1 MHNRIFCCAAS
12 IQQRVLDW
20 RYIIYR
26 HKKIAA
32 IFDTTSIVQQTD
44 PLLFD
49 LIIIAVSIVSGCFGA
64 MLGLGGGVILIP
76 VLVSV
81 LGVDVKS
88 AIAASLVAVV
98 TTSGAAALIRGRD
111 SMSNYRVGITLEV
124 AAGLGAIAGAMLA
137 TIAPADVLTML
148 FGVSL
153 LATAA
158 LSWRGVTDA
167 AKVLP
172 QSWWGR
178 VLQLDGIEETKDG
191 IRVYHVQRVPAGL
204 GVMSIAGLLSGMLG
218 IGSGA
223 YKVLAMDSCMR
234 MPFRVSTITSNFM
247 IGITAASGVMVY
259 LRDGMVDPTIAGPVL
274 IGIVPGAMVGSWL
287 VPKIHVATLKKIF
300 LVVILFVGLQ
310 MMLKGG
316 KALLT

>member
-1 MHNRIFCCAAS
+1 
-12 IQQRVLDW
+12 
-20 RYIIYR
+20 
-26 HKKIAA
+26 
-32 IFDTTSIVQQTD
+32 VQQTD

-81 LGVDVKS
+81 LGIDVKS

-111 SMSNYRVGITLEV
+111 SMSNYRVGVTLEV

-274 IGIVPGAMVGSWL
+274 IGIVPGAMIGSWL

-316 KALLT
+316 RALLT

>member
-1 MHNRIFCCAAS
+1 
-12 IQQRVLDW
+12 
-20 RYIIYR
+20 
-26 HKKIAA
+26 
-32 IFDTTSIVQQTD
+32 
-44 PLLFD
+44 
-49 LIIIAVSIVSGCFGA
+49 

-111 SMSNYRVGITLEV
+111 SMSNYRVGVTLEV
-124 AAGLGAIAGAMLA
+124 AAGLGAIAGAVLA
-137 TIAPADVLTML
+137 TLAPGDVLTML

-153 LATAA
+153 LATGA
-158 LSWRGVTDA
+158 LSWRAVDDTER
-167 AKVLP
+167 VLP
-172 QSWWGR
+172 QTWWGR
-178 VLQLDGIEETKDG
+178 VLQLDGVEETKEG
-191 IRVYHVQRVPAGL
+191 LKVYHVQKVPVGL
-204 GVMSIAGLLSGMLG
+204 GVMTIAGLLSGMLG

-223 YKVLAMDSCMR
+223 YKVLAMDTCMR

-274 IGIVPGAMVGSWL
+274 IGIVPGAMFGSWL
-287 VPKIHVATLKKIF
+287 VPKIHVSTLKKIF
-300 LVVILFVGLQ
+300 LVVIVLVGLQ
-310 MMLKGG
+310 MMFKGG
-316 KALLT
+316 REMFK

>member
-1 MHNRIFCCAAS
+1 M
-12 IQQRVLDW
+12 
-20 RYIIYR
+20 
-26 HKKIAA
+26 
-32 IFDTTSIVQQTD
+32 QQTD

-111 SMSNYRVGITLEV
+111 SMSNYRVGVTLEV
-124 AAGLGAIAGAMLA
+124 AAGLGAIAGAVLA
-137 TIAPADVLTML
+137 TLAPGDVLTML

-153 LATAA
+153 LATGA
-158 LSWRGVTDA
+158 LSWRAVDDTER
-167 AKVLP
+167 VLP
-172 QSWWGR
+172 QTWWGR
-178 VLQLDGIEETKDG
+178 VLQLDGVEETKEG
-191 IRVYHVQRVPAGL
+191 LKVYHVQKVPVGL
-204 GVMSIAGLLSGMLG
+204 GVMTIAGLLSGMLG

-223 YKVLAMDSCMR
+223 YKVLAMDTCMR

-274 IGIVPGAMVGSWL
+274 IGIVPGAMFGSWL
-287 VPKIHVATLKKIF
+287 VPKIHVSTLKKIF
-300 LVVILFVGLQ
+300 LVVIVLVGLQ
-310 MMLKGG
+310 MMFKGG
-316 KALLT
+316 RELFK

>member
-1 MHNRIFCCAAS
+1 
-12 IQQRVLDW
+12 
-20 RYIIYR
+20 
-26 HKKIAA
+26 
-32 IFDTTSIVQQTD
+32 VQATD
-44 PLLFD
+44 PVLFD
-49 LIIIAVSIVSGCFGA
+49 LIIIAVSILSGCFGA

-111 SMSNYRVGITLEV
+111 SMSNYRVGVTLEV
-124 AAGLGAIAGAMLA
+124 AAGLGAIAGAVLA
-137 TIAPADVLTML
+137 TLAPGDVLTML

-153 LATAA
+153 LVTGA
-158 LSWRGVTDA
+158 LSWRAVDDTER
-167 AKVLP
+167 VLP
-172 QSWWGR
+172 QTWWGR
-178 VLQLDGIEETKDG
+178 VLQLDGVEETKEG
-191 IRVYHVQRVPAGL
+191 LKVYHVQKVPVGL
-204 GVMSIAGLLSGMLG
+204 GVMTLAGLLSGMLG

-223 YKVLAMDSCMR
+223 YKVLAMDTCMR

-274 IGIVPGAMVGSWL
+274 IGIVPGAMFGSWL
-287 VPKIHVATLKKIF
+287 VPKIHVSTLKKIF
-300 LVVILFVGLQ
+300 LVVIVLVGLQ
-310 MMLKGG
+310 MMFKGG
-316 KALLT
+316 REMFK

>member
-1 MHNRIFCCAAS
+1 MQA
-12 IQQRVLDW
+12 
-20 RYIIYR
+20 
-26 HKKIAA
+26 
-32 IFDTTSIVQQTD
+32 TD
-44 PLLFD
+44 PVLFD

-111 SMSNYRVGITLEV
+111 SMSNYRVGVTLEV
-124 AAGLGAIAGAMLA
+124 AAGLGAIAGAVLA
-137 TIAPADVLTML
+137 TLAPGDVLTML

-153 LATAA
+153 LATGA
-158 LSWRGVTDA
+158 LSWRAVDDTER
-167 AKVLP
+167 VLP
-172 QSWWGR
+172 QTWWGR
-178 VLQLDGIEETKDG
+178 VLQLDGVEETKEG
-191 IRVYHVQRVPAGL
+191 LKVYHVQKVPVGL
-204 GVMSIAGLLSGMLG
+204 GVMTIAGLLSGMLG

-223 YKVLAMDSCMR
+223 YKVLAMDTCMR

-274 IGIVPGAMVGSWL
+274 IGIVPGAMFGSWL
-287 VPKIHVATLKKIF
+287 VPKIHVSTLKKIF
-300 LVVILFVGLQ
+300 LIVIVLVGLQ
-310 MMLKGG
+310 MMFKGG
-316 KALLT
+316 RELFK

>member
-1 MHNRIFCCAAS
+1 M
-12 IQQRVLDW
+12 QE
-20 RYIIYR
+20 
-26 HKKIAA
+26 
-32 IFDTTSIVQQTD
+32 TD
-44 PLLFD
+44 PILFD

-111 SMSNYRVGITLEV
+111 SMSNYRVGVTLEV
-124 AAGLGAIAGAMLA
+124 AAGLGAIAGAVLA
-137 TIAPADVLTML
+137 TLAPGDVLTML

-153 LATAA
+153 LATGA
-158 LSWRGVTDA
+158 LSWRAVDDIER
-167 AKVLP
+167 VLP
-172 QSWWGR
+172 QTWWGR
-178 VLQLDGIEETKDG
+178 VLQLDGVEETKEG
-191 IRVYHVQRVPAGL
+191 LKVYYVQKVPVGL
-204 GVMSIAGLLSGMLG
+204 GVMTIAGLLSGMLG

-223 YKVLAMDSCMR
+223 YKVLAMDTCMR

-259 LRDGMVDPTIAGPVL
+259 LRGGMVDPTIAGPVL
-274 IGIVPGAMVGSWL
+274 IGIVPGAMFGSWL
-287 VPKIHVATLKKIF
+287 VPKIHVSTLKKIF
-300 LVVILFVGLQ
+300 LVVIVLVGLQ
-310 MMLKGG
+310 MMFKSGRELFK
-316 KALLT
+316 

>member
-1 MHNRIFCCAAS
+1 M
-12 IQQRVLDW
+12 QE
-20 RYIIYR
+20 
-26 HKKIAA
+26 
-32 IFDTTSIVQQTD
+32 TD
-44 PLLFD
+44 PILFD

-76 VLVSV
+76 VLVSI

-111 SMSNYRVGITLEV
+111 SMSNYRVGVTLEV
-124 AAGLGAIAGAMLA
+124 AAGLGAIAGAVLA
-137 TIAPADVLTML
+137 TLAPGDVLTML

-153 LATAA
+153 LATGA
-158 LSWRGVTDA
+158 LSWRAVDDTER
-167 AKVLP
+167 VLP
-172 QSWWGR
+172 QTWWGR
-178 VLQLDGIEETKDG
+178 VLQLDGVEETKEG
-191 IRVYHVQRVPAGL
+191 LKVYYVQKVPVGL
-204 GVMSIAGLLSGMLG
+204 GVMTIAGLLSGMLG

-223 YKVLAMDSCMR
+223 YKVLAMDTCMR

-274 IGIVPGAMVGSWL
+274 IGIVPGAMFGSWL
-287 VPKIHVATLKKIF
+287 VPKIHVSTLKKIF
-300 LVVILFVGLQ
+300 LVVIVLVGLQ
-310 MMLKGG
+310 MMFKGG
-316 KALLT
+316 REMFK

>member
-1 MHNRIFCCAAS
+1 M
-12 IQQRVLDW
+12 
-20 RYIIYR
+20 
-26 HKKIAA
+26 
-32 IFDTTSIVQQTD
+32 QQTD

-81 LGVDVKS
+81 LGIDVKS

-148 FGVSL
+148 FGLSL
-153 LATAA
+153 LMTAG
-158 LSWRGVTDA
+158 LSWRAVTDA

-204 GVMSIAGLLSGMLG
+204 GVMTIAGLLSGMLG

-274 IGIVPGAMVGSWL
+274 IGIVPGAMFGSWL

-300 LVVILFVGLQ
+300 LVVILFVGIQ

>member
-1 MHNRIFCCAAS
+1 MFCNGQNS
-12 IQQRVLDW
+12 SPD
-20 RYIIYR
+20 
-26 HKKIAA
+26 IATA
-32 IFDTTSIVQQTD
+32 IFDTTSIVQATN
-44 PLLFD
+44 PVLFD
-49 LIIIAVSIVSGCFGA
+49 FIIIAVSIVSGCLGA

-81 LGVDVKS
+81 LGVDVKT

-98 TTSGAAALIRGRD
+98 TTSGAAALVRGRD
-111 SMSNYRVGITLEV
+111 SMSNYRVGVTLEV
-124 AAGLGAIAGAMLA
+124 VAGLGAIAGAMLA
-137 TIAPADVLTML
+137 TIAPADMLTMF

-153 LATAA
+153 LMTAA
-158 LSWRGVTDA
+158 LSWRGVSDA
-167 AKVLP
+167 AAVLP
-172 QSWWGR
+172 QTWWGR
-178 VLQLDGIEETKDG
+178 VLQLDGIEETKEG
-191 IRVYHVQRVPAGL
+191 IRVYYVQKIPLGL
-204 GVMSIAGLLSGMLG
+204 GVMTIAGLLSGMLG

-274 IGIVPGAMVGSWL
+274 IGIVPGAMFGSWL
-287 VPKIHVATLKKIF
+287 VPKIHVTTLKKIF
-300 LVVILFVGLQ
+300 LVVLLLVGLQ

>member
-1 MHNRIFCCAAS
+1 M
-12 IQQRVLDW
+12 
-20 RYIIYR
+20 
-26 HKKIAA
+26 
-32 IFDTTSIVQQTD
+32 QQTD

-64 MLGLGGGVILIP
+64 MLGRGGGVILIP

-111 SMSNYRVGITLEV
+111 SMSNYRVGVTLEV
-124 AAGLGAIAGAMLA
+124 AAGLGAIAGAVLA
-137 TIAPADVLTML
+137 TLAPGDVLTML

-153 LATAA
+153 LATGA
-158 LSWRGVTDA
+158 LSWRAVDDTER
-167 AKVLP
+167 VLP
-172 QSWWGR
+172 QTWWGR
-178 VLQLDGIEETKDG
+178 VLQLDGVEETKEG
-191 IRVYHVQRVPAGL
+191 LKVYHVQKVPLGL
-204 GVMSIAGLLSGMLG
+204 GVMTIAGLLSGMLG

-223 YKVLAMDSCMR
+223 YKVLAMDTCMR

-274 IGIVPGAMVGSWL
+274 IGIVPGAMFGSWL
-287 VPKIHVATLKKIF
+287 VPKIHVSTLKKIF
-300 LVVILFVGLQ
+300 LVVIVLVGLQ
-310 MMLKGG
+310 MMFKGG
-316 KALLT
+316 RELFK

>member
-1 MHNRIFCCAAS
+1 
-12 IQQRVLDW
+12 
-20 RYIIYR
+20 
-26 HKKIAA
+26 
-32 IFDTTSIVQQTD
+32 
-44 PLLFD
+44 
-49 LIIIAVSIVSGCFGA
+49 

-111 SMSNYRVGITLEV
+111 SMSNYRVGVTLEV
-124 AAGLGAIAGAMLA
+124 AAGLGAIAGAVLA
-137 TIAPADVLTML
+137 TLAPGDVLTML

-153 LATAA
+153 LATGA
-158 LSWRGVTDA
+158 LSWRAVDDTER
-167 AKVLP
+167 VLP
-172 QSWWGR
+172 QTWWGR
-178 VLQLDGIEETKDG
+178 VLQLDGVEETKEG
-191 IRVYHVQRVPAGL
+191 LKVYHVQKVPLGL
-204 GVMSIAGLLSGMLG
+204 GVMTIAGLLSGMLG

-223 YKVLAMDSCMR
+223 YKVLAMDTCMR

-274 IGIVPGAMVGSWL
+274 IGIVPGAMFGSWL
-287 VPKIHVATLKKIF
+287 VPKIHVSTLKKIF
-300 LVVILFVGLQ
+300 LVVIVLVGLQ
-310 MMLKGG
+310 MMFKGG
-316 KALLT
+316 RELFK

>member
-1 MHNRIFCCAAS
+1 M
-12 IQQRVLDW
+12 
-20 RYIIYR
+20 
-26 HKKIAA
+26 
-32 IFDTTSIVQQTD
+32 QQTD

-148 FGVSL
+148 FGLSL
-153 LATAA
+153 LMTAG
-158 LSWRGVTDA
+158 LSWRAVTDA

-204 GVMSIAGLLSGMLG
+204 GVMTIAGLLSGMLG

-274 IGIVPGAMVGSWL
+274 IGIVPGAMFGSWL
-287 VPKIHVATLKKIF
+287 VPKIHVTTLKKIF
-300 LVVILFVGLQ
+300 LVVILFVGIQ

>member
-1 MHNRIFCCAAS
+1 M
-12 IQQRVLDW
+12 QE
-20 RYIIYR
+20 
-26 HKKIAA
+26 
-32 IFDTTSIVQQTD
+32 TD
-44 PLLFD
+44 PVLFD

-111 SMSNYRVGITLEV
+111 SMSNYRVGVTLEV
-124 AAGLGAIAGAMLA
+124 AAGLGAIAGAVLA
-137 TIAPADVLTML
+137 TLAPGDVLTML

-153 LATAA
+153 LATGA
-158 LSWRGVTDA
+158 LSWRAVDDTER
-167 AKVLP
+167 VLP
-172 QSWWGR
+172 QTWWGR
-178 VLQLDGIEETKDG
+178 VLQLDGVEETKEG
-191 IRVYHVQRVPAGL
+191 LKVYHVQKVPVGL
-204 GVMSIAGLLSGMLG
+204 GVMTIAGLLSGMLG

-223 YKVLAMDSCMR
+223 YKVLAMDTCMR

-274 IGIVPGAMVGSWL
+274 IGIVPGAMFGSWL
-287 VPKIHVATLKKIF
+287 VPKIHVSTLKKIF
-300 LVVILFVGLQ
+300 LVVIVLVGLQ
-310 MMLKGG
+310 MMFKGG
-316 KALLT
+316 REMFK

>member
-1 MHNRIFCCAAS
+1 
-12 IQQRVLDW
+12 
-20 RYIIYR
+20 
-26 HKKIAA
+26 
-32 IFDTTSIVQQTD
+32 VQQTD

-111 SMSNYRVGITLEV
+111 SMSNYRVGVTLEV

-204 GVMSIAGLLSGMLG
+204 GVMTIAGLLSGMLG

-274 IGIVPGAMVGSWL
+274 IGIVPGAMFGSWL
-287 VPKIHVATLKKIF
+287 VPKIHVTTLKKIF

>member
-1 MHNRIFCCAAS
+1 M
-12 IQQRVLDW
+12 
-20 RYIIYR
+20 
-26 HKKIAA
+26 
-32 IFDTTSIVQQTD
+32 QQTD

-111 SMSNYRVGITLEV
+111 SMSNYRVGVTLEV
-124 AAGLGAIAGAMLA
+124 AAGLGAIVGAMLA
-137 TIAPADVLTML
+137 TIAPADVLTLL

-274 IGIVPGAMVGSWL
+274 IGIVPGAMIGSWL

>member
-1 MHNRIFCCAAS
+1 M
-12 IQQRVLDW
+12 
-20 RYIIYR
+20 
-26 HKKIAA
+26 
-32 IFDTTSIVQQTD
+32 QQTD

-111 SMSNYRVGITLEV
+111 SMSNYRVGVTLEV

-274 IGIVPGAMVGSWL
+274 IGIVPGAMIGSWL

-316 KALLT
+316 RALLT

>member
-1 MHNRIFCCAAS
+1 M
-12 IQQRVLDW
+12 
-20 RYIIYR
+20 
-26 HKKIAA
+26 
-32 IFDTTSIVQQTD
+32 QQTD

-148 FGVSL
+148 FGLSL

-274 IGIVPGAMVGSWL
+274 IGIVPGAMFGSWL

-316 KALLT
+316 RALLT

>member
-1 MHNRIFCCAAS
+1 M
-12 IQQRVLDW
+12 
-20 RYIIYR
+20 
-26 HKKIAA
+26 
-32 IFDTTSIVQQTD
+32 QQTD

-111 SMSNYRVGITLEV
+111 SMSNYRVGVTLEV

-274 IGIVPGAMVGSWL
+274 IGIVPGAMIGSWL

>member
-1 MHNRIFCCAAS
+1 M
-12 IQQRVLDW
+12 
-20 RYIIYR
+20 
-26 HKKIAA
+26 
-32 IFDTTSIVQQTD
+32 QQTD

-81 LGVDVKS
+81 LGIDVKS

-111 SMSNYRVGITLEV
+111 SMSNYRVGVTLEV
-124 AAGLGAIAGAMLA
+124 AAGLGAIVGAMLA

-274 IGIVPGAMVGSWL
+274 IGIVPGAMIGSWL

>member
-1 MHNRIFCCAAS
+1 MLCNGQNS
-12 IQQRVLDW
+12 SPD
-20 RYIIYR
+20 
-26 HKKIAA
+26 IATA
-32 IFDTTSIVQQTD
+32 IFDTTSIVQATN
-44 PLLFD
+44 PVLFD
-49 LIIIAVSIVSGCFGA
+49 FIIIAVSIVSGCFGA

-81 LGVDVKS
+81 LGVDVKT

-98 TTSGAAALIRGRD
+98 TTSGAAALVRGRD
-111 SMSNYRVGITLEV
+111 SMSNYRVGVTLEV
-124 AAGLGAIAGAMLA
+124 VAGLGAIAGAMLA
-137 TIAPADVLTML
+137 TIAPADMLTML

-153 LATAA
+153 LMTAA
-158 LSWRGVTDA
+158 LSWRGVSDA
-167 AKVLP
+167 AAVLP
-172 QSWWGR
+172 QTWWGR
-178 VLQLDGIEETKDG
+178 VLQLDGIVETKEG
-191 IRVYHVQRVPAGL
+191 IRVYHVQKVPLGL
-204 GVMSIAGLLSGMLG
+204 GVMTIAGLLSGMLG

-274 IGIVPGAMVGSWL
+274 IGIVPGAMFGSWL
-287 VPKIHVATLKKIF
+287 VPKIHVSTLKKIF
-300 LVVILFVGLQ
+300 LVVLLLVGLQ

>member
-1 MHNRIFCCAAS
+1 MQA
-12 IQQRVLDW
+12 
-20 RYIIYR
+20 
-26 HKKIAA
+26 
-32 IFDTTSIVQQTD
+32 TD
-44 PLLFD
+44 PVLFD

-111 SMSNYRVGITLEV
+111 SMSNYRVGVTLEV
-124 AAGLGAIAGAMLA
+124 AAGLGAIAGAVLA
-137 TIAPADVLTML
+137 TLAPGDVLTML

-153 LATAA
+153 LATGA
-158 LSWRGVTDA
+158 LSWRAVDDTER
-167 AKVLP
+167 VLP
-172 QSWWGR
+172 QTWWGR
-178 VLQLDGIEETKDG
+178 VLQLDGVEETKEG
-191 IRVYHVQRVPAGL
+191 LKVYHVQKVPLGL
-204 GVMSIAGLLSGMLG
+204 GVMTIAGLLSGMLG

-223 YKVLAMDSCMR
+223 YKVLAMDTCMR
-234 MPFRVSTITSNFM
+234 MPCRVSTLTSNFM

-274 IGIVPGAMVGSWL
+274 IGIVPGAMFGSWL
-287 VPKIHVATLKKIF
+287 VPKIHVSTLKKIF
-300 LVVILFVGLQ
+300 LVVIVLVGLQ
-310 MMLKGG
+310 MMFKGG
-316 KALLT
+316 RELFK

>member
-1 MHNRIFCCAAS
+1 M
-12 IQQRVLDW
+12 QE
-20 RYIIYR
+20 
-26 HKKIAA
+26 
-32 IFDTTSIVQQTD
+32 TD
-44 PLLFD
+44 PVLFD

-111 SMSNYRVGITLEV
+111 SMSNYRVGVTLEV
-124 AAGLGAIAGAMLA
+124 AAGLGAIAGAVLA
-137 TIAPADVLTML
+137 TLAPGDVLTML

-153 LATAA
+153 LATGA
-158 LSWRGVTDA
+158 LSWRAVDDIER
-167 AKVLP
+167 VLP
-172 QSWWGR
+172 QTWWGR
-178 VLQLDGIEETKDG
+178 VLQLDGVEETKEG
-191 IRVYHVQRVPAGL
+191 LKVYYVQKVPVGL
-204 GVMSIAGLLSGMLG
+204 GVMTIAGLLSGMLG

-223 YKVLAMDSCMR
+223 YKVLAMDTCMR

-259 LRDGMVDPTIAGPVL
+259 LRGGMVDPTIAGPVL
-274 IGIVPGAMVGSWL
+274 IGIVPGAMFGSWL
-287 VPKIHVATLKKIF
+287 VPKIHVSTLKKIF
-300 LVVILFVGLQ
+300 LVVIVLVGLQ
-310 MMLKGG
+310 MMFKGG
-316 KALLT
+316 REMFK

>member
-1 MHNRIFCCAAS
+1 M
-12 IQQRVLDW
+12 QE
-20 RYIIYR
+20 
-26 HKKIAA
+26 
-32 IFDTTSIVQQTD
+32 TD
-44 PLLFD
+44 PVLFD

-111 SMSNYRVGITLEV
+111 SMSNYRVGVTLEV
-124 AAGLGAIAGAMLA
+124 AAGLGAIAGAVLA
-137 TIAPADVLTML
+137 TLAPGDVLTML

-153 LATAA
+153 LATGA
-158 LSWRGVTDA
+158 LSWRAVDDTER
-167 AKVLP
+167 VLP
-172 QSWWGR
+172 QTWWGR
-178 VLQLDGIEETKDG
+178 VLQLDGVEETKEG
-191 IRVYHVQRVPAGL
+191 LKVYYVQKVPVGL
-204 GVMSIAGLLSGMLG
+204 GVMTIAGLLSGMLG

-223 YKVLAMDSCMR
+223 YKVLAMDTCMR

-259 LRDGMVDPTIAGPVL
+259 LRGGMVDPTIAGPVL
-274 IGIVPGAMVGSWL
+274 IGIVPGAMFGSWL
-287 VPKIHVATLKKIF
+287 VPKIHVSTLKKIF
-300 LVVILFVGLQ
+300 LVVIVLVGLQ
-310 MMLKGG
+310 MMFKSGRELFK
-316 KALLT
+316 

>member
-1 MHNRIFCCAAS
+1 M
-12 IQQRVLDW
+12 
-20 RYIIYR
+20 
-26 HKKIAA
+26 
-32 IFDTTSIVQQTD
+32 QQTD

-81 LGVDVKS
+81 LGIDVKS

-111 SMSNYRVGITLEV
+111 SMSNYRVGVTLEV

-274 IGIVPGAMVGSWL
+274 IGIVPGAMIGSWL

>member
-1 MHNRIFCCAAS
+1 
-12 IQQRVLDW
+12 
-20 RYIIYR
+20 
-26 HKKIAA
+26 
-32 IFDTTSIVQQTD
+32 VQATD
-44 PLLFD
+44 PVLFD

-111 SMSNYRVGITLEV
+111 SMSNYRVGVTLEV
-124 AAGLGAIAGAMLA
+124 AAGLGAIAGAVLA
-137 TIAPADVLTML
+137 TLAPGDVLTML

-153 LATAA
+153 LATGA
-158 LSWRGVTDA
+158 LSWRVVDDTER
-167 AKVLP
+167 VLP
-172 QSWWGR
+172 QTWWGR
-178 VLQLDGIEETKDG
+178 VLQLDGVEETKEG
-191 IRVYHVQRVPAGL
+191 LKVYHVQKVPLGL
-204 GVMSIAGLLSGMLG
+204 GVMTIAGLLSGMLG

-223 YKVLAMDSCMR
+223 YKVLAMDTCMR
-234 MPFRVSTITSNFM
+234 IPFRVSTITSNFM

-274 IGIVPGAMVGSWL
+274 IGIVPGAMFGSWL
-287 VPKIHVATLKKIF
+287 VPKIHISTLKKIF
-300 LVVILFVGLQ
+300 LVVIVLVGLQ

-316 KALLT
+316 RELFK

>member
-1 MHNRIFCCAAS
+1 M
-12 IQQRVLDW
+12 QE
-20 RYIIYR
+20 
-26 HKKIAA
+26 
-32 IFDTTSIVQQTD
+32 TD
-44 PLLFD
+44 PVLFD

-111 SMSNYRVGITLEV
+111 SMSNYRVGVTLEV
-124 AAGLGAIAGAMLA
+124 AAGLGAIAGAVLA
-137 TIAPADVLTML
+137 TLAPGDVLTML

-153 LATAA
+153 LATGA
-158 LSWRGVTDA
+158 LSWRAVDDTER
-167 AKVLP
+167 VLP
-172 QSWWGR
+172 QTWWGR
-178 VLQLDGIEETKDG
+178 VLQLDGVEETKEG
-191 IRVYHVQRVPAGL
+191 LKVYYVQKVPVGL
-204 GVMSIAGLLSGMLG
+204 GVMTIAGLLSGMLG

-223 YKVLAMDSCMR
+223 YKVLAMDTCMR

-274 IGIVPGAMVGSWL
+274 IGIVPGAMFGSWL
-287 VPKIHVATLKKIF
+287 VPKIHVSTLKKIF
-300 LVVILFVGLQ
+300 LVVIVLVGLQ
-310 MMLKGG
+310 MMFKGG
-316 KALLT
+316 REMFK

>member
-1 MHNRIFCCAAS
+1 M
-12 IQQRVLDW
+12 QQ
-20 RYIIYR
+20 I
-26 HKKIAA
+26 
-32 IFDTTSIVQQTD
+32 D

-111 SMSNYRVGITLEV
+111 SMSNYRVGVTLEV

-167 AKVLP
+167 ARVLP
-172 QSWWGR
+172 QSRWGR

-223 YKVLAMDSCMR
+223 YKVLAMDTCMR

-274 IGIVPGAMVGSWL
+274 IGIVPGAMFGSWL

>member
-1 MHNRIFCCAAS
+1 M
-12 IQQRVLDW
+12 QE
-20 RYIIYR
+20 
-26 HKKIAA
+26 
-32 IFDTTSIVQQTD
+32 TD
-44 PLLFD
+44 PILFD

-111 SMSNYRVGITLEV
+111 SMSNYRVGVTLEV
-124 AAGLGAIAGAMLA
+124 AAGLGAIAGAVLA
-137 TIAPADVLTML
+137 TLAPGDVLTML

-153 LATAA
+153 LATGA
-158 LSWRGVTDA
+158 LSWRAVDDTER
-167 AKVLP
+167 VLP
-172 QSWWGR
+172 QTWWGR
-178 VLQLDGIEETKDG
+178 VLQLDGVEETKEG
-191 IRVYHVQRVPAGL
+191 LKVYHVQKVPLGL
-204 GVMSIAGLLSGMLG
+204 GVMTIAGLLSGMLG

-223 YKVLAMDSCMR
+223 YKVLAMDTCMR

-274 IGIVPGAMVGSWL
+274 IGIVPGAMFGSWL
-287 VPKIHVATLKKIF
+287 VPKIHVSTLKKIF
-300 LVVILFVGLQ
+300 LVVIVLVGLQ
-310 MMLKGG
+310 MMFKGG
-316 KALLT
+316 RELFK

>member
-1 MHNRIFCCAAS
+1 M
-12 IQQRVLDW
+12 QQ
-20 RYIIYR
+20 
-26 HKKIAA
+26 
-32 IFDTTSIVQQTD
+32 SD

-81 LGVDVKS
+81 LGIDVKS

-111 SMSNYRVGITLEV
+111 SMSNYRVGVTLEV

-274 IGIVPGAMVGSWL
+274 IGIVPGAMFGSWL
-287 VPKIHVATLKKIF
+287 VPKIQVTTLKKIF
-300 LVVILFVGLQ
+300 LVVILFVGIQ

>member
-1 MHNRIFCCAAS
+1 M
-12 IQQRVLDW
+12 
-20 RYIIYR
+20 
-26 HKKIAA
+26 
-32 IFDTTSIVQQTD
+32 QQTD

-124 AAGLGAIAGAMLA
+124 AAGFGAIAGAMLA

-178 VLQLDGIEETKDG
+178 MLQLDGIEETKDG

-204 GVMSIAGLLSGMLG
+204 GVMTIAGLLSGMLG

-274 IGIVPGAMVGSWL
+274 IGIVPGAMFGSWL
-287 VPKIHVATLKKIF
+287 VPKIHVTTLKKIF

>member
-1 MHNRIFCCAAS
+1 
-12 IQQRVLDW
+12 
-20 RYIIYR
+20 
-26 HKKIAA
+26 
-32 IFDTTSIVQQTD
+32 VQQTD

-111 SMSNYRVGITLEV
+111 SMSNYRVGVTLEV

-274 IGIVPGAMVGSWL
+274 IGIVPGAMIGSWL

-316 KALLT
+316 RALLT

>member
-1 MHNRIFCCAAS
+1 MQA
-12 IQQRVLDW
+12 
-20 RYIIYR
+20 
-26 HKKIAA
+26 
-32 IFDTTSIVQQTD
+32 TD
-44 PLLFD
+44 PVLFD
-49 LIIIAVSIVSGCFGA
+49 LIIIAVSIASGCFGA

-111 SMSNYRVGITLEV
+111 SMSNYRVGVTLEV
-124 AAGLGAIAGAMLA
+124 AAGLGAIAGAVLA
-137 TIAPADVLTML
+137 TLAPGDVLTML

-153 LATAA
+153 LATGA
-158 LSWRGVTDA
+158 LSWRAVDDTER
-167 AKVLP
+167 VLP
-172 QSWWGR
+172 QTWWGR
-178 VLQLDGIEETKDG
+178 VLQLDGVEETKEG
-191 IRVYHVQRVPAGL
+191 LKVYHVQKVPVGL
-204 GVMSIAGLLSGMLG
+204 GVMTIAGLLSGMLG

-223 YKVLAMDSCMR
+223 YKVLAMDTCMR

-274 IGIVPGAMVGSWL
+274 IGIVPGAMFGSWL
-287 VPKIHVATLKKIF
+287 VPKIHVSTLKKIF
-300 LVVILFVGLQ
+300 LVVIVLVGLQ
-310 MMLKGG
+310 MMFKGG
-316 KALLT
+316 REMFK

>member
-1 MHNRIFCCAAS
+1 MQA
-12 IQQRVLDW
+12 
-20 RYIIYR
+20 
-26 HKKIAA
+26 
-32 IFDTTSIVQQTD
+32 TD
-44 PLLFD
+44 PVLFD

-111 SMSNYRVGITLEV
+111 SMSNYRVGVTLEV
-124 AAGLGAIAGAMLA
+124 AAGLGAIAGAVLA
-137 TIAPADVLTML
+137 TLAPGDVLTML

-153 LATAA
+153 LATGA
-158 LSWRGVTDA
+158 LSWRAVDDTER
-167 AKVLP
+167 VLP
-172 QSWWGR
+172 QTWWGR
-178 VLQLDGIEETKDG
+178 VLQLDGVEETKEG
-191 IRVYHVQRVPAGL
+191 LKVYHVQKVPLGL
-204 GVMSIAGLLSGMLG
+204 GVMTIAGLLSGMLG

-223 YKVLAMDSCMR
+223 YKVLAMDTCMR

-259 LRDGMVDPTIAGPVL
+259 LRDGMVDPTFAGPVL
-274 IGIVPGAMVGSWL
+274 IGIVPGAMFGSWL
-287 VPKIHVATLKKIF
+287 VPKIHVSTLKKIF
-300 LVVILFVGLQ
+300 LVVIVLVGLQ
-310 MMLKGG
+310 MMFKGG
-316 KALLT
+316 REMFK

>member
-1 MHNRIFCCAAS
+1 MFCNGQNS
-12 IQQRVLDW
+12 SPD
-20 RYIIYR
+20 
-26 HKKIAA
+26 IATA
-32 IFDTTSIVQQTD
+32 IFDTTSIVQVTD
-44 PLLFD
+44 PVLFD
-49 LIIIAVSIVSGCFGA
+49 LIIIAVSIASGCFGA

-111 SMSNYRVGITLEV
+111 SMSNYRVGVTLEV
-124 AAGLGAIAGAMLA
+124 AAGLGAIAGAVLA
-137 TIAPADVLTML
+137 TLAPGDVLTML

-153 LATAA
+153 LATGA
-158 LSWRGVTDA
+158 LSWRAVDDTER
-167 AKVLP
+167 VLP
-172 QSWWGR
+172 QTWWGR
-178 VLQLDGIEETKDG
+178 VLQLDGVEETKEG
-191 IRVYHVQRVPAGL
+191 LKVYHVQKVPVGL
-204 GVMSIAGLLSGMLG
+204 GVMTIAGLLSGMLG

-223 YKVLAMDSCMR
+223 YKVLAMDTCMR

-274 IGIVPGAMVGSWL
+274 IGIVPGAMFGSWL
-287 VPKIHVATLKKIF
+287 VPKIHVSTLKKIF
-300 LVVILFVGLQ
+300 LVVIVLVGLQ
-310 MMLKGG
+310 MMFKGG
-316 KALLT
+316 REMFK

>member
-1 MHNRIFCCAAS
+1 
-12 IQQRVLDW
+12 
-20 RYIIYR
+20 
-26 HKKIAA
+26 
-32 IFDTTSIVQQTD
+32 VQQTD

>member
-1 MHNRIFCCAAS
+1 MQA
-12 IQQRVLDW
+12 
-20 RYIIYR
+20 
-26 HKKIAA
+26 
-32 IFDTTSIVQQTD
+32 TD
-44 PLLFD
+44 PVLFD

-111 SMSNYRVGITLEV
+111 SMSNYRVGVTLEV
-124 AAGLGAIAGAMLA
+124 AAGLGAIAGAVLA
-137 TIAPADVLTML
+137 TLAPGDVLTML

-153 LATAA
+153 LATGA
-158 LSWRGVTDA
+158 LSWRAVDDTER
-167 AKVLP
+167 VLP
-172 QSWWGR
+172 QTWWGR
-178 VLQLDGIEETKDG
+178 VLQLDGVEETKEG
-191 IRVYHVQRVPAGL
+191 LKVYYVQKVPVGL
-204 GVMSIAGLLSGMLG
+204 GVMTIAGLLSGMLG

-223 YKVLAMDSCMR
+223 YKVLAMDTCMR

-274 IGIVPGAMVGSWL
+274 IGIVPGAMFGSWL
-287 VPKIHVATLKKIF
+287 VPKIHVSTLKKIF
-300 LVVILFVGLQ
+300 LVVIVLVGLQ
-310 MMLKGG
+310 MMFKGG
-316 KALLT
+316 REMFK

>member
-1 MHNRIFCCAAS
+1 M
-12 IQQRVLDW
+12 
-20 RYIIYR
+20 
-26 HKKIAA
+26 
-32 IFDTTSIVQQTD
+32 QQTD

-148 FGVSL
+148 FGLSL
-153 LATAA
+153 LMTAG
-158 LSWRGVTDA
+158 LSWRAVTDA

-204 GVMSIAGLLSGMLG
+204 GVMTIAGLLSGMLG

-274 IGIVPGAMVGSWL
+274 IGIVPGAMFGSWL

-300 LVVILFVGLQ
+300 LVVILFVGIQ